1 MRKVERLALRYKGRG
16 LNMEEVALGKASKH
30 KSGEENAGLSPS
42 TQGGL
47 LVTLAP
53 FSPCR
58 PSGPG
63 VPAGP

>member
-1 MRKVERLALRYKGRG
+1 MPQDPWQRKWGLSREGGHREGIWRQNSEEEGR
-16 LNMEEVALGKASKH
+16 V
-30 KSGEENAGLSPS
+30 SPS

-47 LVTLAP
+47 SLTLAP